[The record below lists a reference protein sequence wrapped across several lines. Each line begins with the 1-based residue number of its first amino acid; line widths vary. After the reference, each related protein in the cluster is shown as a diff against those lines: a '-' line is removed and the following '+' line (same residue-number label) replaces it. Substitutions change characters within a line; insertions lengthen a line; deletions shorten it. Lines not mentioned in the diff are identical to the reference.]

1 MAAGARRLYKRM
13 IADISI
19 FNKIFYG
26 ILIIVVVVLAVSGFF
41 SFSYSRG
48 IYEREAASSAAR
60 LVDNINTGFE
70 DNLDQ
75 VDRII
80 QSIYAE
86 TDYADSNNT
95 LKKVLATPSFAG
107 YGEELN
113 AIKVVGNFFQRLM
126 YLRKDFNSIYL
137 YATPEKSFSYA
148 LFGTNKLAY
157 DPTGEDWYRQTV
169 AADGKTSI
177 FAPHR
182 PYQLNY
188 DKPVISYSRLLKN
201 IDTRNAAPYGV
212 ILIDLSMDSL
222 SSLVDKVNL
231 GAETGVLFLDDAGRS
246 IYTTHPS
253 YEEEA
258 LGKIDRAKLAGST
271 EGKLTLTLA
280 GAKYLVSY
288 RTSEI
293 TGWKLLTFT
302 PFAAI
307 EKGSDRLLIF
317 TLMLGI
323 VALLFTALLTYGF
336 SRLLFKPILK
346 LQRGM
351 GKVKLGQFDFQLAH
365 GANDELGQLVG
376 SFNTMVATI
385 KSLITEKYEERLARR
400 EAEYRFLQAQINPHF
415 IYNTLQII
423 SSMAVVHKVP
433 HINTAAKSLARMMRY
448 SISER
453 TGPVAVKD
461 ELDAVTGYLD
471 IQKLRFG
478 ELLDYETAIDD
489 ALRNAPM
496 MKLVMQPIAEN
507 AVSHG
512 IEPTGRRGVIRISG
526 RQNGDRL
533 RIEIRDDGAGMPPE
547 RVAEL
552 TRRLDAPDVGEDANE
567 ADRLHTNVGLRNIHR
582 RIKLFYGESYGISIE
597 SEPGAWTVV
606 AVEWPMAAKETGGKG
621 NAKASQDGRN
631 RKEGDPV

>member
-1 MAAGARRLYKRM
+1 MASVARRLYKRM

-26 ILIIVVVVLAVSGFF
+26 ILIIVVVELAVSGFF

-48 IYEREAASSAAR
+48 IYEQEAASSAAR

-95 LKKVLATPSFAG
+95 LKKVLATPSFAD
-107 YGEELN
+107 YSEELN

-137 YATPEKSFSYA
+137 YASPQKSFSYA
-148 LFGTNKLAY
+148 LFGTNKLDY

-169 AADGKTSI
+169 AAGGKTSI

-246 IYTTHPS
+246 IYTTHPA
-253 YEEEA
+253 YEQEA
-258 LGKIDRAKLAGST
+258 LRKIDRDKLAGSA

-302 PFAAI
+302 PFSVI
-307 EKGSDRLLIF
+307 EKGADRLLVF
-317 TLMLGI
+317 TLTLGI

-351 GKVKLGQFDFQLAH
+351 GKVKLGQFDFRLPH

-376 SFNTMVATI
+376 SFNTMVSTI
-385 KSLITEKYEERLARR
+385 KSLITEKYEERLARQ

-433 HINTAAKSLARMMRY
+433 PINTAAKSLARMMRY

-453 TGPVAVKD
+453 PGPVTVKD
-461 ELDAVTGYLD
+461 ELNAVTGYLD

-478 ELLDYETAIDD
+478 DLLDYETDIDD
-489 ALRNAPM
+489 SMRAAPM
-496 MKLVMQPIAEN
+496 MKLVLQPIVEN
-507 AVSHG
+507 AVCHG
-512 IEPTGRRGVIRISG
+512 IEPTGRRGLIRISG
-526 RQNGDRL
+526 SRSGGRL
-533 RIEIRDDGAGMPPE
+533 RIEVRDDGAGMPPE
-547 RVAEL
+547 RVADL
-552 TRRLDAPDVGEDANE
+552 TRKLDAPDAGSDAE
-567 ADRLHTNVGLRNIHR
+567 SADRLHTNVGLRNIHR
-582 RIKLFYGESYGISIE
+582 RIKLIYGESYGISID
-597 SEPGAWTVV
+597 SERGAWTKVT
-606 AVEWPMAAKETGGKG
+606 VEWPIAAEET
-621 NAKASQDGRN
+621 SDS
-631 RKEGDPV
+631 V